1 VQVSVHHL
9 NPTALPLSLV
19 GVTRIHTPSDCSYDV
34 VVVGA
39 GIVGLA
45 HAATAFDAGL
55 RVLILERDGRAVGAS
70 VRNFGHVCVTGQSG
84 DLGELAGIA
93 RERWLDV
100 GRRAGLGVRET
111 GGMAVARRADE
122 LAVLEELSAS
132 GHEGIG
138 LLTTAQ
144 VRKRLNDHGAD
155 DIVGGAELRRD
166 LRVDPR
172 VTAAGLGAWLAEQP
186 GIDICFHTTYF
197 GFDGDR
203 VHTSRGPARAQRVIV
218 CVGHDVDYL
227 YPELAREHQIAR
239 CALQMALVEAPDGM
253 LIDPAVLTATS
264 LLRYSAFAETNAA
277 RALHDRI
284 AAERPD
290 LFDINANVMLT
301 QRPDGTLIIGD
312 SHHTEP
318 TTDVFMTE
326 RTTETLYHAICDV
339 LGVDGLKFRERWQ
352 GVYASSPRGPYLVA
366 EISDRLSVRAVTA
379 GVGMTIAFG
388 LAQRHFPN

>member
-1 VQVSVHHL
+1 
-9 NPTALPLSLV
+9 
-19 GVTRIHTPSDCSYDV
+19 VTRIQTPSDRSYDV
-34 VVVGA
+34 VIVGA

-45 HAATAFDAGL
+45 HAATALDAGL

-100 GRRAGLGVRET
+100 GKRAGLGVRET
-111 GGMAVARRADE
+111 GGVAVARRADE
-122 LAVLEELSAS
+122 LAVLEELCAS

-138 LLTTAQ
+138 LLTAAQ
-144 VRKRLNDHGAD
+144 VHERLDGRGAD

-172 VTAAGLGAWLAEQP
+172 VTVGRLTAWLVDQP
-186 GIDICFHTTYF
+186 GVDACFHTAYL
-197 GFDGDR
+197 GFDGQR
-203 VHTSRGPARAQRVIV
+203 VHTSRGTASTQRVIV

-227 YPELAREHQIAR
+227 YPELAEEHQVGR
-239 CALQMALVEAPDGM
+239 CGLHMTLVDPPDGM
-253 LIDPAVLTATS
+253 VLDPAVLTATS
-264 LLRYSAFAETNAA
+264 LLRYSAFAGTNAA
-277 RALHDRI
+277 RALHDRM

-290 LFDINANVMLT
+290 LLDIEANVMMT
-301 QRPDGTLIIGD
+301 QRPDGTLLVGD

-318 TTDVFMTE
+318 TIDAFMPETTTD
-326 RTTETLYHAICDV
+326 TLHRALCDV
-339 LGVDGLKFRERWQ
+339 LGIDGLTIRERWQ

-366 EISDRLSVRAVTA
+366 EPSDRVSVRCVTS
-379 GVGMTIAFG
+379 GVGMTIALG
-388 LAQRHFPN
+388 LAQRHFPH